1 MKPYIRILTIILM
14 LVGTYGILW
23 PLPGFLLPEEQGERY
38 FQIIWNLP
46 KDDKSAGAALPFLW
60 FFFTLPIGVLL
71 IVMSLI
77 TYLITRQ
84 KDPEE
89 RNAP

>member
-38 FQIIWNLP
+38 FRIIWNLP
-46 KDDKSAGAALPFLW
+46 KNDKSAGAALPFLW
-60 FFFTLPIGVLL
+60 FFITLPIGILMT
-71 IVMSLI
+71 IISII

-84 KDPEE
+84 E
-89 RNAP
+89 